1 MKPLRTVVCI
11 KPVPSPDH
19 YHQVGIDPATKTL
32 IRQGIPTVI
41 NPLDKNALEA
51 ALQIRERCG
60 GEVLVVSM
68 APPAAGENLRE
79 ALAMGADGAY
89 LLSDRS
95 FAGSDTLATSMVLAS
110 AVKKL
115 GPVDLV
121 LTGNESADGGT
132 AQVSA
137 QLGEWLDCPHL
148 MHACGLEVVDGGEFI
163 RVDTARENCRV
174 VYQVKLPA
182 VVSVVR
188 TINRPRFTSLMGVI
202 QARTKPLTCWTCDDL
217 PVDKNFLGL
226 EGSPTRAGDIYQPDL
241 SRRCEL
247 VQGSTEEIAGALIR
261 KLRAAG
267 LQL

>member
-1 MKPLRTVVCI
+1 MNPMKIAVCI

-19 YHQVGIDPATKTL
+19 YHQVGIDPETKTL
-32 IRQGIPTVI
+32 IRQGTPTVI

-51 ALQIRERCG
+51 ALQIREKHG
-60 GEVLVVSM
+60 GVVAVVSM
-68 APPAAGENLRE
+68 APPFAEENLRE
-79 ALAMGADGAY
+79 ALAMGADEAY
-89 LLSDRS
+89 LLSDRA
-95 FAGSDTLATSMVLAS
+95 FAGSDTLATSMVLAA

-137 QLGEWLDCPHL
+137 QLGEWLGYPHL
-148 MHACGLEVVDGGEFI
+148 MHACGLEVMEEGLI

-174 VYQVKLPA
+174 VYRVKLPA

-202 QARTKPLTCWTCDDL
+202 AAGKKPLTVWSCEDL
-217 PVDKNFLGL
+217 PVDRCFLGL
-226 EGSPTRAGDIYQPDL
+226 EGSPTKAGDIYQPDL

-247 VQGSTEEIAGALIR
+247 LDVPPEEIAGAILQKI
-261 KLRAAG
+261 RAAG

>member
-1 MKPLRTVVCI
+1 MSGLKIAVCI
-11 KPVPSPDH
+11 KPVPSPDQ
-19 YHQVGIDPATKTL
+19 YHRVGIDPRTKTL
-32 IRQGIPTVI
+32 VREGIPTVI

-51 ALQIRERCG
+51 ALQIREKCG
-60 GEVLVVSM
+60 GTVAAISM
-68 APPAAGENLRE
+68 APPAAEENLRE
-79 ALAMGADGAY
+79 ALAMGADEAY
-89 LLSDRS
+89 LLSDRA
-95 FAGSDTLATSMVLAS
+95 FAGSDTLATSMVLAA

-137 QLGEWLDCPHL
+137 QLGEWLGYPHL
-148 MHACGLEVVDGGEFI
+148 MHACGLEVMEDGFI
-163 RVDTARENCRV
+163 RVDTAREDCRV
-174 VYQVKLPA
+174 AYRVKLPA

-188 TINRPRFTSLMGVI
+188 TINKPRFTSLMGVI
-202 QARTKPLTCWTCDDL
+202 AAGKKPLSVWTSGDL
-217 PVDKNFLGL
+217 PVDENFLGL
-226 EGSPTRAGDIYQPDL
+226 EGSPTKAGDIYQPDL

-247 VQGSTEEIAGALIR
+247 LEGSAGEIAGAVLQ